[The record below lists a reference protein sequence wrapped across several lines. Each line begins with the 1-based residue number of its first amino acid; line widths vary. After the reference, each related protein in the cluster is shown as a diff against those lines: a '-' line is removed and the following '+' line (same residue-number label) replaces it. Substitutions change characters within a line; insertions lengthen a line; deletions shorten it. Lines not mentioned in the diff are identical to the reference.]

1 MKYIAVPEMLT
12 GMSTYAIHYLL
23 RWISATYNSTLF
35 RGYIA
40 DVLALIVC
48 VPLFANIQVFFK
60 VRRLPQIRFVEIV
73 LYFCVY
79 SILYEGVAP
88 MISDHATAD
97 WFDILAYALGGMILW
112 IIQLIKRER
121 GGRKERRRCHPY

>member
-12 GMSTYAIHYLL
+12 GMSIYAIHYLL
-23 RWISATYNSTLF
+23 RWISASYNSTLF

-40 DVLALIVC
+40 DILALIVC

-60 VRRLPQIRFVEIV
+60 VRRFPQIRFVEIV
-73 LYFCVY
+73 LYLCIF

-88 MISDHATAD
+88 MIADRATAD
-97 WFDILAYALGGMILW
+97 WLDVFAYASGGMILW
-112 IIQLIKRER
+112 TIQLVKRWRDE
-121 GGRKERRRCHPY
+121 